1 MLYVPFLILSVPEH
15 SITMFT
21 YIFWF
26 AYIYDLSLYD
36 SSRYSI
42 YLGLNETIPCL
53 VYRYEGD
60 ISRDMLYMLFCFI
73 ILALSSLLCCLFLFL
88 SAIKF
93 ALFCLS
99 HFVSGCFSIGV
110 NYANFLSVRAILTV

>member
-15 SITMFT
+15 NITMFT

-36 SSRYSI
+36 SFRYSI

-60 ISRDMLYMLFCFI
+60 ISRDMSYMLFCFI
-73 ILALSSLLCCLFLFL
+73 LLALSSLLCCLFLFYL
-88 SAIKF
+88 
-93 ALFCLS
+93 LLNLLY
-99 HFVSGCFSIGV
+99 FV
-110 NYANFLSVRAILTV
+110 YLILCRDVSLLVLIMQISFQCVPY

>member
-36 SSRYSI
+36 SFRYSI

-53 VYRYEGD
+53 VYR
-60 ISRDMLYMLFCFI
+60 LFCFI
-73 ILALSSLLCCLFLFL
+73 LLALSSLLCCLFLFL